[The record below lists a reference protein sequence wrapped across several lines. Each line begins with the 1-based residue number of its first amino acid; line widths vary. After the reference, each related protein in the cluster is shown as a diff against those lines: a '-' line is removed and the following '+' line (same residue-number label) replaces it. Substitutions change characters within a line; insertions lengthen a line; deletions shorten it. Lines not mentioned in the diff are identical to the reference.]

1 MTHRRHARLASAL
14 LVSLL
19 FASLTL
25 GAAQTSYDSPA
36 LGFRVT
42 IPAGWSIADEDIDD
56 QEVMLFVVNPSGD
69 AGLIVGAG
77 PLEGSDREAYARGGI
92 AAMVE
97 PGFALVASL
106 QNARTVDVF
115 AATVGGREAAGF
127 SYQADGISG
136 RFVMVVSGD
145 RIFALGSFAEPSGE
159 ASAEAALQSVL
170 DSFTLTAAGTPAQGT
185 DPFVG
190 VFRGDGLTLTID
202 RAPDGSYVGT
212 VAQGSNAFPLTATA
226 GPVGLQGR
234 FTSGADAFAFEL
246 TSAGDTLVFTTGG
259 TRYTLGR

>member
-1 MTHRRHARLASAL
+1 MTHRAPARLACAL
-14 LVSLL
+14 IGLLL
-19 FASLTL
+19 FTSLSF
-25 GAAQTSYDSPA
+25 GAAQSIYDSPA

-42 IPAGWSIADEDIDD
+42 IPTGWSIADEDVDD

-69 AGLIVGAG
+69 GGLIVGAG
-77 PLEGSDREAYARGGI
+77 PLEGAERAAYESGGVT
-92 AAMVE
+92 ALVE

-115 AATVGGREAAGF
+115 TAMLGGREAAGF
-127 SYQADGISG
+127 TYQADGIAG
-136 RFVMVVSGD
+136 RFVMVVSGE
-145 RIFALGSFAEPSGE
+145 RIYALGSLAEPSGE

-170 DSFTLTAAGTPAQGT
+170 DSFTLTAAGASAQGT

-190 VFRGDGLTLTID
+190 VFRGDGLTLTIE
-202 RAPDGSYVGT
+202 RAPDGSYAGT
-212 VAQGSNAFPLTATA
+212 VAQGNNAFPLTATA
-226 GPVGLQGR
+226 GPAGLQGR

-246 TSAGDTLVFTTGG
+246 ATAGDTLMFTTGG